1 MRKAGLDEVGRGCLA
16 GPVVACAVVLPKGFT
31 DDRIIDSKKLPA
43 KKRNILAKIIRENA
57 VSYGL
62 GVVCSLIIDRI
73 NIVRSTKQAMHLALS
88 NLKCSFDEV
97 ITDAVALNNI
107 EVKHIHP
114 LKAEDKHIE
123 VAAAS
128 ILAKVYRD
136 SLMERYHYSYQEYNW
151 FSNKGYGTKEHRQAI
166 IECGLSPI
174 HRRSFVKNVYPETR

>member
-16 GPVVACAVVLPKGFT
+16 GPVVACAVVLPEGFT
-31 DDRIIDSKKLPA
+31 DERIIDSKKLSA
-43 KKRNILAKIIRENA
+43 KKRNLLSKVIKEHA

-62 GVVCSLIIDRI
+62 GVVCNLIIDRI
-73 NIVRSTKQAMHLALS
+73 NIVRSTKQAMHMALS

-114 LKAEDKHIE
+114 FKAEDKYIE

-136 SLMERYHYSYQEYNW
+136 SLMERYHYSYEQYNW

-166 IECGLSPI
+166 TEYGITSI
-174 HRRSFVKNVYPETR
+174 HRRSFIKNVYTETR

>member
-16 GPVVACAVVLPKGFT
+16 GPVVACAVVLPENFS
-31 DDRIIDSKKLPA
+31 DERIIDSKKLSA
-43 KKRNILAKIIRENA
+43 KKRNILAKVIRENA

-73 NIVRSTKQAMHLALS
+73 NIVRSTKQAMHMALS
-88 NLKCSFDEV
+88 NLECSFDEV

-107 EVKHIHP
+107 EVRHLHP
-114 LKAEDKHIE
+114 FKAEDKYIE

-151 FSNKGYGTKEHRQAI
+151 FNNKGYGTQEHRQAI
-166 IECGLSPI
+166 VKYGVTPI
-174 HRRSFVKNVYPETR
+174 HRRSFIKNVYPKAR